1 MNEEAKEFCH
11 TMANKLSMI
20 DFLILKLKKANAS
33 EELDKLADYSSQ
45 AIELLNEYKEA
56 VSK

>member
-1 MNEEAKEFCH
+1 
-11 TMANKLSMI
+11 MANKLSMI